1 MKKRKSSIFKT
12 KTCIKESKIFSNNHL
27 RNYQKMVY
35 DKILRNFKNKVYV
48 TKLNQNYL
56 KTLKILNLIEKKL

>member
-1 MKKRKSSIFKT
+1 
-12 KTCIKESKIFSNNHL
+12 
-27 RNYQKMVY
+27 MVY